1 MRQSM
6 NKPTKA
12 LRTLLSIAVMSGA
25 IGLSAC
31 AGDATAPLSSPTDA
45 RKALTGA
52 LDQTYT
58 FTVDPNV
65 DNPQLSFGASYI
77 SIRANSICAIGSSTY
92 GASYWKDSCVPQT
105 APVTIL
111 ATVHN
116 AGTDHPSVDFAPA
129 MRFNPDV
136 ELPKLLFS
144 VTNAA
149 TLNSMSVVKYCTTA
163 LLVYN
168 CIDES
173 LTDEKPRKALD
184 SKASGELALQM
195 RLIARQPIHQR
206 PRGVDK
212 AAVGKHM
219 KECLEIRA
227 HRRVGQ
233 RIYH

>member
-58 FTVDPNV
+58 FTVDPNK
-65 DNPQLSFGASYI
+65 DNTQLSFGASYI
-77 SIRANSICAIGSSTY
+77 SIRARSICAIGSSTY
-92 GASYWKDSCVPQT
+92 GASYWKDSCVPET

-136 ELPKLLFS
+136 DLPKLLFS

-163 LLVYN
+163 LLAYN

-173 LTDEKPRKALD
+173 LTDERLSTTISPSTNTVWRKIRHF
-184 SKASGELALQM
+184 SGYTVAE
-195 RLIARQPIHQR
+195 
-206 PRGVDK
+206 
-212 AAVGKHM
+212 
-219 KECLEIRA
+219 
-227 HRRVGQ
+227 
-233 RIYH
+233 